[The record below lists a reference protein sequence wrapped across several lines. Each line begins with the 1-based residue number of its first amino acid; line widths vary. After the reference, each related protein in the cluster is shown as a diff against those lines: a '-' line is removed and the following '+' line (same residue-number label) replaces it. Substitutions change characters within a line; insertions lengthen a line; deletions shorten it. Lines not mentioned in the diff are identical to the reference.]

1 MPHPAYSPDLAP
13 SDYHICRSMAH
24 FLVGRKFNNEE
35 EIEMDCREFFASKD
49 ENWYYNG
56 LKQLSRR
63 WIKCIEHDG
72 LYFDE

>member
-1 MPHPAYSPDLAP
+1 MPLPAYSPDLAP
-13 SDYHICRSMAH
+13 SDYHIFRSMAP
-24 FLVGRKFNNEE
+24 FLVCRKFNNEE
-35 EIEMDCREFFASKD
+35 DIKMGCREFFASKD

-63 WIKCIEHDG
+63 WIKCIAHDG